1 MLCITNA
8 LERDFDV
15 HQPLEHN
22 EDLASVFTWRQSRR
36 VSASSRSIEWA
47 LGLIEALVHITCI
60 NKGQTKMLLN
70 EICFKGAI
78 SVVIIFT

>member
-22 EDLASVFTWRQSRR
+22 EDLASVFT
-36 VSASSRSIEWA
+36 
-47 LGLIEALVHITCI
+47 
-60 NKGQTKMLLN
+60 
-70 EICFKGAI
+70 
-78 SVVIIFT
+78 